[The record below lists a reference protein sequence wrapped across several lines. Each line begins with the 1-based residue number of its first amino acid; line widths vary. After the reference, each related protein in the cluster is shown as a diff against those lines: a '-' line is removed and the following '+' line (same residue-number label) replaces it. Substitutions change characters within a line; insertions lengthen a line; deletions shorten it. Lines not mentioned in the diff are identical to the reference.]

1 MRLSPMVRKSS
12 LPSRMFASTSVDP
25 DPEPVKRFCTMSST
39 LCATLASVSP
49 VPPGACGKLRSAA
62 KTAAWLS
69 SPLFVMPPMP
79 SASTASTPLECRNF
93 SSCRGDTPNASC

>member
-49 VPPGACGKLRSAA
+49 VPPGACGKLRVPPKLLLGLSSAA
-62 KTAAWLS
+62 VRHAAHAVRQHCQHTS
-69 SPLFVMPPMP
+69 
-79 SASTASTPLECRNF
+79 
-93 SSCRGDTPNASC
+93 